1 MVKLKTKEL
10 RKLNPE
16 TQEKKLKELKLELM
30 KERGN
35 IEMGGN
41 IKNPGRIRVIRKDIA
56 KLNTLKTERV
66 KKPQKKK

>member
-1 MVKLKTKEL
+1 VIKLRIKDLKKLK
-10 RKLNPE
+10 PE
-16 TQEKKLKELKLELM
+16 DQEKKLKELKLELL

-56 KLNTLKTERV
+56 KLETLKTERLR
-66 KKPQKKK
+66 KK